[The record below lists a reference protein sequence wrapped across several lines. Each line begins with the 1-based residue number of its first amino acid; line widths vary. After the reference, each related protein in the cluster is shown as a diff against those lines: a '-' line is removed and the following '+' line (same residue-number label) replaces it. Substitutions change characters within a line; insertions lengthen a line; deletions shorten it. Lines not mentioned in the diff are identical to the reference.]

1 MSKKSACYYYYLT
14 IHTADCVLRSIQY
27 IVGACAHRFND
38 VWLQAQSADVTSLY
52 SVTVIPGRQFL
63 IRPAVRL
70 VLTERHENKS
80 VCAWPVLR
88 TLRRNA
94 YTRIHKLIA
103 GRMRSMNV

>member
-1 MSKKSACYYYYLT
+1 MPKKSACYYYYLT
-14 IHTADCVLRSIQY
+14 IHTADCVLLD
-27 IVGACAHRFND
+27 IVGACADRFND

-52 SVTVIPGRQFL
+52 SVTVIPGRLFL

-80 VCAWPVLR
+80 VCDWPILR
-88 TLRRNA
+88 TMRRNA

-103 GRMRSMNV
+103 GRMRSTNV